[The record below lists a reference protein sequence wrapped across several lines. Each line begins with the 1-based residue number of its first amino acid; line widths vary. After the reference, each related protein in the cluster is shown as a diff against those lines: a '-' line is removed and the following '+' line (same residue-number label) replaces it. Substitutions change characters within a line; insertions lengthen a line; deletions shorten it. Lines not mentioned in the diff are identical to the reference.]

1 MFLTDNPP
9 SAQPSCIVFEIHHR
23 VQLTEDE
30 NAGLASTRTAEWQ
43 PWKIGNRNGF
53 QKIGEGSLNGAS
65 FENITLS
72 LELPHE
78 GYTNDLTI
86 TFVTPL
92 SDRVRTEPIF
102 RSFVSSFR
110 FW

>member
-1 MFLTDNPP
+1 VFLTDNPP

-23 VQLTEDE
+23 VQLPEDE
-30 NAGLASTRTAEWQ
+30 NAGLASTRTAEGQ

-53 QKIGEGSLNGAS
+53 QKIREGSLNGAS

-72 LELPHE
+72 LELPRE

-92 SDRVRTEPIF
+92 SDRARTEPIF